1 MSRIDLGIVPVLW
14 EDNLP
19 QVAIEMAAYGVPVL
33 SSDLGGA
40 SELTCN
46 KEFVFKAGDIS
57 ECKAKIVQ
65 FVNCPEKLKEYYDD
79 FPGLTT
85 MKQHIDEL
93 WKYYI

>member
-1 MSRIDLGIVPVLW
+1 M
-14 EDNLP
+14 
-19 QVAIEMAAYGVPVL
+19 
-33 SSDLGGA
+33 
-40 SELTCN
+40 
-46 KEFVFKAGDIS
+46 FKAGDIS
-57 ECKAKIVQ
+57 ECKEKIVQ